1 MKPWFEKEK
10 QKADIIKFPEPER
23 KVIKMPSVSEYPDFI
38 TGVLDLQARR
48 DQGQIGQDSY
58 DKLYQDLIHRFMK
71 KESFETP
78 WFLRETELNEN
89 AVMNTLKKVAALIP
103 IDAKE
108 IYNNV
113 KQKVQNLKQSKE
125 SMNEQPTQIDAQ
137 QQMEILNQELIGPMI
152 RQTNKLIDTKFEAA
166 QDSYK
171 GQMDDK
177 IRAMV
182 TRPNIGPVNTA
193 EFLNLCATAGVVKTS
208 EMVAEPVLDPT
219 PIPVTSKFQGIF
231 KALFN
236 VMRPGSAAGGQG
248 EFALVFCGD
257 INAKQEKQGDL
268 TLAGKEIELKTSGIS
283 KGKATDFVLQDQS
296 TKGVT
301 GPGAMEAKSIL
312 KKELEKITPG
322 KVEKNLTLGER
333 RVKQF
338 NALYFP
344 KMGKKKVVA
353 MLSKMYAANYPGQSV
368 SSGQI
373 SDGVN
378 DDGTIDFYKLSALSS
393 SLAYDLYKSK
403 KNFHGVMML
412 NAGTMNYTLVIDGK
426 DLLAVRDRL
435 KISAIFEFLRG
446 NAEISVPTLTLK
458 S

>member
-10 QKADIIKFPEPER
+10 QEADIIKFPEPER

-446 NAEISVPTLTLK
+446 TAEISVPTLTLK

>member
-446 NAEISVPTLTLK
+446 TAEISVPTLTLK

>member
-1 MKPWFEKEK
+1 MKPWFVKE
-10 QKADIIKFPEPER
+10 ADIIKFPEPKA
-23 KVIKMPSVSEYPDFI
+23 KVVELPNVQSYPDFL
-38 TGVLDLQARR
+38 TGVKDLHSRKAK
-48 DQGQIGQDSY
+48 GEISQDSH
-58 DKLYQDLIHRFMK
+58 DRLYQDLLHRFMK

-78 WFLRETELNEN
+78 WFLREAELTENVV
-89 AVMNTLKKVAALIP
+89 ADTLKKVAALIP
-103 IDAKE
+103 IDAKT

-113 KQKVQNLKQSKE
+113 KTKVQSLRQSQE
-125 SMNEQPTQIDAQ
+125 SINEQPAEVNAQ

-152 RQTNKLIDTKFEAA
+152 AQTNKLIDNKFEAA

-171 GQMDDK
+171 NQMDDK
-177 IRAMV
+177 IRAMI
-182 TRPNIGPVNTA
+182 TRPNIGPINTA
-193 EFLNLCATAGVVKTS
+193 EFLNLCASSGVVKTS
-208 EMVAEPVLDPT
+208 EMIAEPVLDPT
-219 PIPVTSKFQGIF
+219 PIPVTQKFQGIF

-257 INAKQEKQGDL
+257 KLAKQEKQGDL
-268 TLAGKEIELKTSGIS
+268 TLSGKEIELKTSGIS
-283 KGKATDFVLQDQS
+283 KGKATDFVLQDQA

-333 RVKQF
+333 RVKNF
-338 NALYFP
+338 NQIYFP

-353 MLSKMYAANYPGQSV
+353 MLSKMYAVNYPGQDV
-368 SSGQI
+368 SADQI

-378 DDGTIDFYKLSALSS
+378 DDGTMDFYKLSALSS

-403 KNFHGVMML
+403 KGFHGVMML
-412 NAGTMNYTLVIDGK
+412 NAGTMNYTLVINGK

-446 NAEISVPTLTLK
+446 TAEISVPTLTLK

>member
-1 MKPWFEKEK
+1 M
-10 QKADIIKFPEPER
+10 R
-23 KVIKMPSVSEYPDFI
+23 
-38 TGVLDLQARR
+38 
-48 DQGQIGQDSY
+48 
-58 DKLYQDLIHRFMK
+58 

-78 WFLRETELNEN
+78 WFLREAELTENT
-89 AVMNTLKKVAALIP
+89 VVDTLKKVAALIP
-103 IDAKE
+103 IDAKA

-113 KQKVQNLKQSKE
+113 KTKVQNLRQSQE
-125 SMNEQPTQIDAQ
+125 SMNEQPTQVNAQ

-152 RQTNKLIDTKFEAA
+152 AQTNKLIDTKFEAA

-171 GQMDDK
+171 NQMDDK
-177 IRAMV
+177 IRAMI
-182 TRPNIGPVNTA
+182 TRPNIGPINTA
-193 EFLNLCATAGVVKTS
+193 EFLNLCASSGVVKTS
-208 EMVAEPVLDPT
+208 EMIAEPVLDPT
-219 PIPVTSKFQGIF
+219 PIPVTAKFQGIF

-257 INAKQEKQGDL
+257 KLAKQEKQGDL
-268 TLAGKEIELKTSGIS
+268 KLSGKDIELKTSGIS

-296 TKGVT
+296 TKVVT
-301 GPGAMEAKSIL
+301 GPGALEAKSIL

-322 KVEKNLTLGER
+322 EVEKNLTLGVK
-333 RVKQF
+333 RVNRL
-338 NALYFP
+338 NATHFP
-344 KMGKKKVVA
+344 KMGKKKVVD

-368 SSGQI
+368 GDNII

-412 NAGTMNYTLVIDGK
+412 NAGTMHYTLVIDGK
-426 DLLAVRDRL
+426 DLFAVRDRL
-435 KISAIFEFLRG
+435 KISAIFEFVRG
-446 NAEISVPTLTLK
+446 TADISVPTLTLK

>member
-1 MKPWFEKEK
+1 MKPWFEKE
-10 QKADIIKFPEPER
+10 ADIIKFPEPER

-38 TGVLDLQARR
+38 SGVLDLQARR

-446 NAEISVPTLTLK
+446 TAEISVPTLTLK